1 MRRLSVRPYTQTF
14 PQVRI
19 SKPPELVERRLR
31 RLGAWLLLYLCLQA
45 ELGLA
50 WDRNWHDLV
59 GRDQFFTSPHIM
71 LYSGVGGA
79 GLIALIIVL
88 LDTLRYNR
96 KQPGV
101 DDNSTV
107 QVLRYFHAPLGY
119 ILLGFGALTDLLA
132 APLDNYWHLLYGI
145 DVTLWSPFHIMGT
158 IGGVMEGLGIIY
170 IFASEVVIERHAEHP
185 PRLFLG
191 LSGLEWGTLVVF
203 SALLNLTIP
212 AVTAFVPITIG
223 SLQFV
228 TYPLP
233 LVLAGGFSLT
243 ASVQFTHK
251 PGSATL
257 TALLLWIQTIFTM
270 AFVPLAIRIMV
281 AHLGLTY
288 RFPGLPGRVPV
299 FNVTLALLPLLF
311 VISALIIDGAAFWQR
326 RQANATL
333 DPLPKV
339 WLLAAFVALP
349 ALLMPPFIIQ
359 IVESIPAFVP
369 LPAGVSVFEPNW
381 LSTFLT
387 LPIAL
392 LVGISGALIGSFF
405 GDIWRWNNS

>member
-1 MRRLSVRPYTQTF
+1 MALPAVH
-14 PQVRI
+14 V
-19 SKPPELVERRLR
+19 KVPPDLAERRLR
-31 RLGAWLLLYLCLQA
+31 QVSAWLILYLLLQA

-50 WDRNWHDLV
+50 WDRQWHDLV
-59 GRDQFFTSPHIM
+59 GRDQFWIPPHIM
-71 LYSGVGGA
+71 IYTGIGAA
-79 GLIALIIVL
+79 GLIALGLVL
-88 LDTLRYNR
+88 TDTFRYLR
-96 KQPGV
+96 KAAGV
-101 DDNSTV
+101 DDTSTIG
-107 QVLRYFHAPLGY
+107 VLWLFHAPLGFV
-119 ILLGFGALTDLLA
+119 LLGFGTLIDLLA

-251 PGSATL
+251 PGRATL

-311 VISALIIDGAAFWQR
+311 VISALIVDGAAFWQR
-326 RQANATL
+326 RQAKATL
-333 DPLPKV
+333 APLPKV

>member
-1 MRRLSVRPYTQTF
+1 MRRLSVRPYTHTF

-59 GRDQFFTSPHIM
+59 GRDQFFTPPHIM

-88 LDTLRYNR
+88 LDTRRYYR

-185 PRLFLG
+185 PRRLLG
-191 LSGLEWGTLVVF
+191 LSGLEWGTLVLF
-203 SALLNLTIP
+203 SAFLNLTIP
-212 AVTAFVPITIG
+212 AVTAFIPITIG

-233 LVLAGGFSLT
+233 LALAGGFSLT

-251 PGSATL
+251 PGSATF
-257 TALLLWIQTIFTM
+257 TALLLWIQTICTM

-281 AHLGLTY
+281 ARLGLTY

-311 VISALIIDGAAFWQR
+311 VVSALIVDGAALLRR
-326 RQANATL
+326 RQANASL

-339 WLLAAFVALP
+339 WLLGALVVLP

-359 IVESIPAFVP
+359 FVESIPAVVP
-369 LPAGVSVFEPNW
+369 LPAGVSIFAPNW
-381 LSTFLT
+381 FSTLLT

-392 LVGISGALIGSFF
+392 LIGICGSLIGAFF
-405 GDIWRWNNS
+405 GDIWRWNNR